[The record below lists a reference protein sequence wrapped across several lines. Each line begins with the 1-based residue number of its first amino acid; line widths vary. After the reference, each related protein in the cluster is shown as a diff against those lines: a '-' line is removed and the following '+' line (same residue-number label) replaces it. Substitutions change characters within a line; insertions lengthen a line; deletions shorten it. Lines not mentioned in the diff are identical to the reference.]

1 MAHKESLHVK
11 KLMHSLMS
19 LSSPV
24 PEFGAEAKRNCF
36 KQTKASHN
44 NVFPGMST
52 V

>member
-1 MAHKESLHVK
+1 
-11 KLMHSLMS
+11 MHSLMS

-52 V
+52 VQSIDLILDNHHV